1 MWRSL
6 HSSASIAF
14 RPHSIA
20 FILFASLLPS
30 TSAAG
35 VTVYT
40 SSSTSHSHEVST
52 TITSL
57 AAGATY
63 SGLGAYDPLRL
74 TPPAAPSPATTA
86 FTMQV
91 PASPE
96 AAQAANFEVGI
107 PQRGNFL
114 GFSIELSVADVIMG
128 KNGEQLKP
136 EFLNYLANIQV
147 RAGQGPLIRV
157 GGNTQEGSTIYA
169 NGLADGLELDKIKY
183 LLEDG
188 YNDTLSSPLVNY
200 SPLLLYTMANISSL
214 VGADWFFGLSFN
226 ETAASDPTLNAP
238 TAAEWAQKILGTNLR
253 GLAIGNEPDLYT
265 THGDRASNWT
275 INDYI
280 SEFQGMEQAILS
292 KATLS
297 NQQAFLGP
305 AVCCQVQGFELSDV
319 FDAGFLNSSSSLA
332 AVTVQHYPTNNCQIN
347 GDVIDPQDIFSDF
360 LNHTNAQYLVG
371 LYLQDSASTQ
381 AAGKELVMLEMNTA
395 SCGGFPGLSD
405 SFGAAMWMADY
416 ALQMAWGNFS
426 AALMH
431 VGGQDVYYN
440 PFTPPPTNLS
450 DSNQWTTGSV
460 YYSALVLAE
469 SLGKSNQSRVSDLSN
484 DTDIYHPVY
493 GIFENDAPTRFV
505 LFNYVNDPT
514 GASTYQVT
522 LSGISAGQVFVRYL
536 QAPSVAEQYNITW
549 AGQTLGESFSSDGS
563 LSGNATTAT
572 IDCANN
578 ACVVPVYAP
587 SIALVFLS
595 QDAETNSSP
604 AANETASFA
613 TTTATGTAPET
624 GTGTATETGSVTVN
638 PSVLATSNGQN
649 GPPGQ
654 AGSTSDESA
663 STSGAMRGVAI
674 PIGLVVGALGVIFIR
689 TLVAT

>member
-1 MWRSL
+1 M
-6 HSSASIAF
+6 
-14 RPHSIA
+14 
-20 FILFASLLPS
+20 
-30 TSAAG
+30 
-35 VTVYT
+35 
-40 SSSTSHSHEVST
+40 
-52 TITSL
+52 
-57 AAGATY
+57 
-63 SGLGAYDPLRL
+63 
-74 TPPAAPSPATTA
+74 
-86 FTMQV
+86 
-91 PASPE
+91 
-96 AAQAANFEVGI
+96 
-107 PQRGNFL
+107 
-114 GFSIELSVADVIMG
+114 
-128 KNGEQLKP
+128 
-136 EFLNYLANIQV
+136 
-147 RAGQGPLIRV
+147 
-157 GGNTQEGSTIYA
+157 
-169 NGLADGLELDKIKY
+169 
-183 LLEDG
+183 
-188 YNDTLSSPLVNY
+188 
-200 SPLLLYTMANISSL
+200 
-214 VGADWFFGLSFN
+214 
-226 ETAASDPTLNAP
+226 
-238 TAAEWAQKILGTNLR
+238 
-253 GLAIGNEPDLYT
+253 
-265 THGDRASNWT
+265 
-275 INDYI
+275 
-280 SEFQGMEQAILS
+280 
-292 KATLS
+292 
-297 NQQAFLGP
+297 
-305 AVCCQVQGFELSDV
+305 
-319 FDAGFLNSSSSLA
+319 
-332 AVTVQHYPTNNCQIN
+332 
-347 GDVIDPQDIFSDF
+347 
-360 LNHTNAQYLVG
+360 
-371 LYLQDSASTQ
+371 
-381 AAGKELVMLEMNTA
+381 
-395 SCGGFPGLSD
+395 
-405 SFGAAMWMADY
+405 
-416 ALQMAWGNFS
+416 
-426 AALMH
+426 
-431 VGGQDVYYN
+431 
-440 PFTPPPTNLS
+440 
-450 DSNQWTTGSV
+450 
-460 YYSALVLAE
+460 LAE

-674 PIGLVVGALGVIFIR
+674 PIGLVVGALGVIFVR